1 MTIKKTKT
9 NVTAKPKPEPAP
21 SPTLEGADLTVLL
34 GRWAGIPPLPRV
46 QLDARAAASFVL
58 SEVMPQLADKALL
71 ARFLALPKTEWN
83 PQTLTDL
90 PLAAQAGLAAAT
102 ELGAAT
108 ARIDSARLPE
118 ELVVQAVS
126 CKARMLRVLDYLLGE
141 DEVTARELAAIR
153 QGTGYLDLA
162 QDLAQLAKLYV
173 TERAQLQKDRHLY
186 QQSDETLAAAL
197 SQRVFSELRR
207 EEPTALRERLSQAI
221 GLLLH
226 MYSEV
231 AATAHWLLRHKP
243 DEASRNFPSLIT
255 ATRRPARKT
264 PNSPTDPSEPA

>member
-90 PLAAQAGLAAAT
+90 PLAAQAVLAAAT
-102 ELGAAT
+102 ELGAST
-108 ARIDSARLPE
+108 ARIDS
-118 ELVVQAVS
+118 
-126 CKARMLRVLDYLLGE
+126 CLLY
-141 DEVTARELAAIR
+141 TARC
-153 QGTGYLDLA
+153 
-162 QDLAQLAKLYV
+162 V
-173 TERAQLQKDRHLY
+173 
-186 QQSDETLAAAL
+186 
-197 SQRVFSELRR
+197 
-207 EEPTALRERLSQAI
+207 
-221 GLLLH
+221 
-226 MYSEV
+226 
-231 AATAHWLLRHKP
+231 
-243 DEASRNFPSLIT
+243 
-255 ATRRPARKT
+255 
-264 PNSPTDPSEPA
+264 